1 MGQPNIAAS
10 QQLKKSFINNNS
22 ESQNGFR
29 QIKSRVSRFNFS
41 KEEQGIYQKFAQIM
55 AQYDEEN
62 MKDLIECLMKEA
74 RDIQSNNG
82 SAT

>member
-1 MGQPNIAAS
+1 M
-10 QQLKKSFINNNS
+10 
-22 ESQNGFR
+22 
-29 QIKSRVSRFNFS
+29 SRFNFS

-62 MKDLIECLMKEA
+62 MKDLIECLMKDA